1 MDPTVS
7 KYAALGEYIGKVIYT
22 VYTIRGI
29 CGREQATNLKLKP
42 LGIYMGKVGLQSKDM
57 QHWKC

>member
-29 CGREQATNLKLKP
+29 CGREQATNLKLNTTRD
-42 LGIYMGKVGLQSKDM
+42 IYGKG
-57 QHWKC
+57 WTTI